1 MLQLTRDLPPAPAP
15 IHRQSKD
22 IVVAVHTVYVV
33 VPSVDLLELSRD
45 LLPSSCARL
54 LALEYVV
61 VGVDSPDVSVPRG
74 AHVLQLPGQLGPRST
89 PVDVSLVD
97 VIVAIHSPRLHIS
110 CVDLLKSSWD
120 LYPIGGTAWVWAHPD
135 LVSRVHSPDVVDRCR
150 NVFQCSWYLT
160 PVLPIHR
167 RKASDKPP
175 RCFHQLFH
183 YRLQMC
189 IDHCRVYDFIVGINS
204 RNASRERN

>member
-61 VGVDSPDVSVPRG
+61 VGVDSPDVD
-74 AHVLQLPGQLGPRST
+74 HTLQTAPMNFNERYII
-89 PVDVSLVD
+89 D
-97 VIVAIHSPRLHIS
+97 VIS
-110 CVDLLKSSWD
+110 
-120 LYPIGGTAWVWAHPD
+120 
-135 LVSRVHSPDVVDRCR
+135 
-150 NVFQCSWYLT
+150 NQLT
-160 PVLPIHR
+160 T
-167 RKASDKPP
+167 
-175 RCFHQLFH
+175 
-183 YRLQMC
+183 
-189 IDHCRVYDFIVGINS
+189 N
-204 RNASRERN
+204 